1 MHAHVHPGV
10 ELLGQGYVYRD
21 TVPRHP
27 GFTCFH
33 SHVANTRYSFV
44 SEKVCGKWLLR
55 HYTCKTR
62 RWSDIVTR
70 EVPSGVI
77 MVKWV
82 LVPSNDSQ
90 HKVVLKPFNPLIG
103 QSGSQEFV
111 RIGLK
116 STVTKIIYMCLCVE
130 NVCLKHTTQESVN
143 S

>member
-1 MHAHVHPGV
+1 
-10 ELLGQGYVYRD
+10 
-21 TVPRHP
+21 
-27 GFTCFH
+27 
-33 SHVANTRYSFV
+33 
-44 SEKVCGKWLLR
+44 
-55 HYTCKTR
+55 
-62 RWSDIVTR
+62 
-70 EVPSGVI
+70 